1 MTNGWS
7 AVDKWPK
14 LLKMLADWGGG
25 MAPCPPLDPPL
36 INRQNKEMEGGG
48 RGLASGDNY
57 NQFIERK
64 NIDNLFII
72 KYQMV
77 TKF

>member
-7 AVDKWPK
+7 VVDKWPK

-48 RGLASGDNY
+48 GGWPV
-57 NQFIERK
+57 
-64 NIDNLFII
+64 
-72 KYQMV
+72 V
-77 TKF
+77 TTTTSSLKGKV